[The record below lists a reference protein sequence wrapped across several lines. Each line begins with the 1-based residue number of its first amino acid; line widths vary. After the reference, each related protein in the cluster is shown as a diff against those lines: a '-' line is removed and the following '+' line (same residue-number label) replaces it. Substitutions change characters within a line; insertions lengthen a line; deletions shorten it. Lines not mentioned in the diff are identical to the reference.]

1 MNAPLDSDTN
11 CPTEAST
18 LDADTALPDTRPPQ
32 PAPETPPPSSPPS
45 PTILT
50 PPLITPRTLQ
60 RGEGLLKA
68 DVVLKTHAGQ
78 PVICKDYGR
87 YAGSWLAVPARLLLR
102 HEARI
107 LERLR
112 HWPHAPK
119 VVGQIGKLALL
130 LEYVPGEMLS
140 EAADPTSPIY
150 FAQLM
155 AVLTSLHRS
164 SIVHNDI
171 RGSNIIVSRGRVVLI
186 DFASAIYL
194 PGGRLLR
201 FLLRPL
207 RRSDLAGGLKL
218 KARLTGEALTPE
230 EARLR
235 RKPAWIR
242 GLQHTWKRRLL
253 PRLKRH
259 SQGQRRDEAR

>member
-1 MNAPLDSDTN
+1 MNAPLDSDTT

-18 LDADTALPDTRPPQ
+18 LDADNALPDTRPPQ
-32 PAPETPPPSSPPS
+32 PAPETPPPSSISS

-68 DVVLKTHAGQ
+68 DVLLKTHAGQ

-87 YAGSWLAVPARLLLR
+87 YAGSWLAIPARLLLR

-112 HWPHAPK
+112 HWPHAPR
-119 VVGQIGKLALL
+119 VIGQVGKLALL

-150 FAQLM
+150 FTQLM
-155 AVLTSLHRS
+155 TVLTSLHRS

-186 DFASAIYL
+186 DFASALYL

-218 KARLTGEALTPE
+218 KARLTGEALTPA

-235 RKPAWIR
+235 RKPVWIR
-242 GLQHTWKRRLL
+242 GLQHAWKRHLL

-259 SQGQRRDEAR
+259 SRAQHDETR

>member
-1 MNAPLDSDTN
+1 MNAPLDSAT
-11 CPTEAST
+11 PSPAEART
-18 LDADTALPDTRPPQ
+18 LDAASALPETQPPH
-32 PAPETPPPSSPPS
+32 PAPAKPS
-45 PTILT
+45 PEILT

-78 PVICKDYGR
+78 PVICKDYSR
-87 YAGSWLAVPARLLLR
+87 YAGSWQAIPARLLLR

-186 DFASAIYL
+186 DFASALYL

-207 RRSDLAGGLKL
+207 RRSDLASGLKL
-218 KARLTGEALTPE
+218 KVRLTGEALTPA

-242 GLQHTWKRRLL
+242 GLQHAWKRHLL
-253 PRLKRH
+253 PRLKRQ
-259 SQGQRRDEAR
+259 SQAQRYDETR

>member
-1 MNAPLDSDTN
+1 MNSPLDSATTS
-11 CPTEAST
+11 PAEART
-18 LDADTALPDTRPPQ
+18 LDADSALPATQ
-32 PAPETPPPSSPPS
+32 PPPPSSISS

-87 YAGSWLAVPARLLLR
+87 YAGSWLAIPARLLLR

-112 HWPHAPK
+112 HWPHAPR
-119 VVGQIGKLALL
+119 VIGQVGKLALL

-186 DFASAIYL
+186 DFASALYL

-207 RRSDLAGGLKL
+207 RRSDLASGLKL
-218 KARLTGEALTPE
+218 KVRLTGEALTPA

-235 RKPAWIR
+235 RKPVWIR
-242 GLQHTWKRRLL
+242 GLQHAWKRHLL

-259 SQGQRRDEAR
+259 SRAQHDETR

>member
-1 MNAPLDSDTN
+1 MPLGCGRARRERDRDGDCLGRLGRLGLGGGGHRS
-11 CPTEAST
+11 
-18 LDADTALPDTRPPQ
+18 ALRGV
-32 PAPETPPPSSPPS
+32 
-45 PTILT
+45 
-50 PPLITPRTLQ
+50 Q
-60 RGEGLLKA
+60 RRLLLRMCRVE
-68 DVVLKTHAGQ
+68 D
-78 PVICKDYGR
+78 
-87 YAGSWLAVPARLLLR
+87 RLLLR

-119 VVGQIGKLALL
+119 VVGQVGKLALL

-186 DFASAIYL
+186 DFASALYL

-218 KARLTGEALTPE
+218 KARLIGEALTPE

-259 SQGQRRDEAR
+259 SQSQRRDEAP

>member
-1 MNAPLDSDTN
+1 MNAPLDSATTS
-11 CPTEAST
+11 PAEART
-18 LDADTALPDTRPPQ
+18 LDADSVLSATQ
-32 PAPETPPPSSPPS
+32 PPPPSSTS
-45 PTILT
+45 FPTILT

-68 DVVLKTHAGQ
+68 DVVLKIHAGQ
-78 PVICKDYGR
+78 PVICKDYSR
-87 YAGSWLAVPARLLLR
+87 YAGSWQAIPARLLLR

-242 GLQHTWKRRLL
+242 GLQHTWKRGLL

-259 SQGQRRDEAR
+259 SQSQRRDEAP